1 MLKVKKKKTNLS
13 FYEIQQNIM
22 VIVNISQ
29 RKSVTLFYTLVKR
42 YMLHYSMYSDSV
54 GRSTSVGQRPMKSLS
69 SVRPA
74 VHPRPSLR
82 Q

>member
-29 RKSVTLFYTLVKR
+29 RKSVTLFYTLVYR
-42 YMLHYSMYSDSV
+42 
-54 GRSTSVGQRPMKSLS
+54 
-69 SVRPA
+69 
-74 VHPRPSLR
+74 
-82 Q
+82 